1 MKVWTLSYA
10 DNIVLLAKG
19 EDKMKS
25 MMGKLEKY
33 IDGKGLTIN
42 AEKSRLLRFKKGRG
56 RLKKIVW
63 RWKGKVIEK
72 VKSFK
77 YLGYVV

>member
-1 MKVWTLSYA
+1 MKVWTLSYT

-19 EDKMKS
+19 KDKMKS

-33 IDGKGLTIN
+33 IDGKELTIN
-42 AEKSRLLRFKKGRG
+42 AEKSRGLKREGG

>member
-1 MKVWTLSYA
+1 MKVWTLNYA
-10 DNIVLLAKG
+10 DNIVLLAKR

-33 IDGKGLTIN
+33 IDRKGLTIN
-42 AEKSRLLRFKKGRG
+42 AEKSRVLRFKKGG
-56 RLKKIVW
+56 ERLKKIVW
-63 RWKGKVIEK
+63 RWKGKVIE